1 MISVEGAFRLV
12 GENVR
17 PLERETVPLENAVGR
32 VLGADIRADRNS
44 PPWRKSMM
52 DGFAVQSSD
61 INAGQCNLQVIE
73 TVTAGDS
80 PTKELASGQ
89 ATRIMTGAPVPTG
102 ADAIVMIEKCKFDEG
117 SNEVVIN
124 FDSISPGKHL
134 MEAGVNF
141 ATDDLIFP
149 AGRRIRALDVGL
161 LAEVGASAL
170 RVYRQPGAAVLP
182 TGNELVA
189 PNENPVGPQIRNSN
203 GPMLLALLR
212 EKGIETADLGIGR
225 DERDD
230 MLPKLKQG
238 LEHDLLLLS
247 GGVSAGTL
255 DLVPSLLKE
264 LGVKEVFHKVKVKPG
279 KPIFFGVLDRDDGSR
294 GYVFGLPGNP
304 VSSLVGFRLFVSV
317 AIGLLCGE
325 NGVLDPQPQMA
336 KLSKDHETR
345 GDRPTWWPA
354 CRAKSAD
361 SQLVVEPLG
370 WNGSSDMV
378 ALGKA
383 EGLIE
388 FPAGTKVHDAGS
400 EFPFWGF

>member
-1 MISVEGAFRLV
+1 M
-12 GENVR
+12 
-17 PLERETVPLENAVGR
+17 
-32 VLGADIRADRNS
+32 
-44 PPWRKSMM
+44 
-52 DGFAVQSSD
+52 
-61 INAGQCNLQVIE
+61 
-73 TVTAGDS
+73 
-80 PTKELASGQ
+80 
-89 ATRIMTGAPVPTG
+89 
-102 ADAIVMIEKCKFDEG
+102 
-117 SNEVVIN
+117 
-124 FDSISPGKHL
+124 
-134 MEAGVNF
+134 
-141 ATDDLIFP
+141 
-149 AGRRIRALDVGL
+149 
-161 LAEVGASAL
+161 
-170 RVYRQPGAAVLP
+170 
-182 TGNELVA
+182 
-189 PNENPVGPQIRNSN
+189 
-203 GPMLLALLR
+203 
-212 EKGIETADLGIGR
+212 
-225 DERDD
+225 
-230 MLPKLKQG
+230 
-238 LEHDLLLLS
+238 LLLS